1 MGLCGCGGGLVDCG
15 GLWGFWNGGGGV
27 GGWLCPEGIDGVGWF
42 FDLLLLGARRLGAEG
57 LGIGWA
63 VVVGGGG

>member
-1 MGLCGCGGGLVDCG
+1 MAVGVGWSIVVGL
-15 GLWGFWNGGGGV
+15 GFRDGV

-42 FDLLLLGARRLGAEG
+42 FDLLLLGIRRLGVEG
-57 LGIGWA
+57 LGIEWA